1 MPRATAIPLT
11 WRANAIALAL
21 GLAII
26 GLGAGLT
33 HSAPTTS
40 SRPSIAQILQPQVG
54 APDFICHA
62 PPGGWC
68 DLRDWRGLDRAP
80 SRPSVSNLN

>member
-1 MPRATAIPLT
+1 MRKATAIPYP

-26 GLGAGLT
+26 GFGAGLAHPAART
-33 HSAPTTS
+33 P
-40 SRPSIAQILQPQVG
+40 SRPSIAQILQPQAG

-68 DLRDWRGLDRAP
+68 DLRDWSGLNRAP
-80 SRPSVSNLN
+80 ARPGFNLQ